1 MVWRAEAAGKA
12 FGALRKCVFGSTS
25 VSFAAKKAVYETLVL
40 SIMLYGSESW
50 CLPEHLLQQLRVL
63 HARCLRSMCRVT
75 RKHTWDHHISTE
87 ELMSRTG
94 LDSADFYVAQ
104 RQLRWLGHVAR
115 MDFHRLPRRMLSAW
129 TPHKRPIGAPRLTYG
144 RSMAKAMA
152 VFDLEPST
160 WHVLAADR
168 AAWRGMLRVGTAP
181 PDFRTPPPPPVP
193 MPISHFL
200 VRPRRVAA
208 TATMTA
214 ITSSLAALSL
224 STRSGEL
231 RGDDD

>member
-1 MVWRAEAAGKA
+1 M
-12 FGALRKCVFGSTS
+12 
-25 VSFAAKKAVYETLVL
+25 
-40 SIMLYGSESW
+40 
-50 CLPEHLLQQLRVL
+50 
-63 HARCLRSMCRVT
+63 AR
-75 RKHTWDHHISTE
+75 I
-87 ELMSRTG
+87 G

-104 RQLRWLGHVAR
+104 RQLRWLGHVTR
-115 MDFHRLPRRMLSAW
+115 MDFDRLPRRMLSAW

-152 VFDLEPST
+152 VFDLEPSR

-168 AAWRGMLRVGTAP
+168 AAWSAMLRKGVAP
-181 PDFRTPPPPPVP
+181 ADFRTPPPPPVP

-200 VRPRRVAA
+200 VRPRRAAA

-214 ITSSLAALSL
+214 ITNSLATLSL
-224 STRSGEL
+224 STQSGEL